1 MNFKSKGLINLE
13 IDGKVYDYKLY
24 DTLKSLSKTQ
34 SQRKSAKEL
43 NISHAV
49 LNRRIKKA
57 EEKLGVKLVDKIGS
71 GSVLSKQGL
80 ALFNEYQNYYHK
92 IADSENIT
100 IGGGHIITGLLESIK
115 SPFDLSIYSSNDL
128 NSFKLAKRGAIDILA
143 LDDPLIAFE
152 KDLNFIPIG
161 FDYLVLITNKH
172 QKTINGI
179 NDLKNLNFISVSGS
193 AQRLAWNTLDHYDI
207 PYNIVKTVNSQ
218 FDAFKMVKNSENY
231 YSFLN
236 ASYFS
241 GLDIL
246 KHDTRHA
253 ISLVPINDEKE
264 EIFDFIEFLLN
275 NGQKEVIKQG
285 FKSIE

>member
-1 MNFKSKGLINLE
+1 MNFKSKGLINLD
-13 IDGKVYDYKLY
+13 ISGNIYDYKLY
-24 DTLKSLSKTQ
+24 DTLKSLSKTH

-43 NISHAV
+43 GISHAV

-57 EEKLGVKLVDKIGS
+57 EGKLGLSLVDKIGS
-71 GSVLSKQGL
+71 GSVLTKNGFDL
-80 ALFNEYQNYYHK
+80 LNEYQNYYNR
-92 IADSENIT
+92 ISESENIA
-100 IGGGHIITGLLESIK
+100 IGGGHIISGLLESINQ
-115 SPFDLSIYSSNDL
+115 PFKLSIYSSNDL

-172 QKTINGI
+172 SKDITSI
-179 NDLKNLNFISVSGS
+179 NDLKNLDFVSVSGS
-193 AQRLAWNTLDHYDI
+193 AQRLAWNTLKHYDI

-218 FDAFKMVKNSENY
+218 FDAFKMVKNSDNL

-236 ASYFS
+236 ASYFN
-241 GLDIL
+241 GIDIL

-253 ISLVPINDEKE
+253 ISLVQINEDKE
-264 EIFDFIEFLLN
+264 EINDFIEFLLN
-275 NGQKEVIKQG
+275 DGQKEIIKQG
-285 FKSIE
+285 FSSI